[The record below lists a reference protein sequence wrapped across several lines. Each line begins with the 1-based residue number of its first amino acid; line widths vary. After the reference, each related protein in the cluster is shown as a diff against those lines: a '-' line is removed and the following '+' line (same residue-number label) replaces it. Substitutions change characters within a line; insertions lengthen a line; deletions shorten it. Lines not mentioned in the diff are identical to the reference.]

1 MTEIAELSNE
11 KNLWLMYIN
20 GALSKQ
26 SSGTGIILIG
36 PKKIKIEYTI
46 RIAYAATNNVVE
58 YEALVTGLKL
68 ANEVRVES
76 LQILCD
82 SQLVVN

>member
-1 MTEIAELSNE
+1 MTEITELSNE
-11 KNLWLMYIN
+11 KNLWQMYID
-20 GALSKQ
+20 GASSKQ
-26 SSGTGIILIG
+26 DSGARIILIG
-36 PKKIKIEYTI
+36 PKKIRYEYAV
-46 RIAYAATNNVVE
+46 RIVYVAINNTAE